1 MIRIDLIEGLLAWF
15 LLRRVLRRVVAVN
28 QRVGNVCPRSPKS
41 AGGKREFSRR
51 GGHSSGRRRKRK
63 RRRRKNNKKTWD
75 VGMIRVK

>member
-1 MIRIDLIEGLLAWF
+1 M
-15 LLRRVLRRVVAVN
+15 N

-63 RRRRKNNKKTWD
+63 RRRRKKKQQKN
-75 VGMIRVK
+75 VGRGNDSSKVKNILRKTEEYFEVK